1 MLLLKI
7 LKGKTMAAVDPDCR
21 SLHEYNLL
29 KGMQMSLPRHFV
41 MIASVLT
48 TALFPFTEHA
58 LAQSWPNRPIR
69 LVVPYVPAGATDL
82 VSRIVGEQLTARLGQ
97 QVVVDNRPG
106 ATGTI
111 AFTGVAEAG
120 PDGYTLITTADSLT
134 LLPYAY
140 RNLKFDPRT
149 SFAPI
154 SMMSTQPLVLAV
166 HAAVPAKNVKEF
178 LALAKTRSLSFGT
191 SGTGTSQHLSG
202 ELIKK
207 MTGIDMVHIPYKG
220 GGQAI
225 IDLSGGQ
232 VPAAVLGSSTVIP
245 QHKAG
250 RVRILAVT
258 SKKRSA
264 VLSDIP
270 TLDESGLKGFDVY
283 QWTAM
288 LAPAKTPKTIIN
300 RLNTEINAILKLP
313 AARDKL
319 QAAGFEAQPST
330 PEEVSKLIADGM
342 ASWGKLIQELKLDLR

>member
-1 MLLLKI
+1 MN
-7 LKGKTMAAVDPDCR
+7 TMP
-21 SLHEYNLL
+21 SLFRRLA
-29 KGMQMSLPRHFV
+29 Q
-41 MIASVLT
+41 IAPALA
-48 TALFPFTEHA
+48 TALFLVTGA
-58 LAQSWPNRPIR
+58 AVAQSWPNRPVR
-69 LVVPYVPAGATDL
+69 LVVPYVPSGATDL
-82 VSRIVGEQLTARLGQ
+82 VSRIVSEQLTTRLGQ

-178 LALAKTRSLSFGT
+178 LALAKTKSLSFGT

-250 RVRILAVT
+250 RIRILAVT

-264 VLSDIP
+264 VLSDVP
-270 TLDESGLKGFDVY
+270 TLDESGLTGFDVY

-288 LAPAKTPKTIIN
+288 LAPAKTPKAVIN
-300 RLNTEINAILKLP
+300 RLNTEINAILKQP

-330 PEEVSKLIADGM
+330 PEDVAKLIIDGM
-342 ASWGKLIQELKLDLR
+342 TRWGKLIQELKLDLR

>member
-1 MLLLKI
+1 MI
-7 LKGKTMAAVDPDCR
+7 
-21 SLHEYNLL
+21 
-29 KGMQMSLPRHFV
+29 LPRVLLIRFAMAV
-41 MIASVLT
+41 SVFT
-48 TALFPFTEHA
+48 TALLPLA
-58 LAQSWPNRPIR
+58 AQAAAQSWPSRPMR
-69 LVVPYVPAGATDL
+69 LVVPYVPGGATDL

-111 AFTGVAEAG
+111 AFTGVAAAEA
-120 PDGYTLITTADSLT
+120 DGYTLVTTADSLT
-134 LLPYAY
+134 VVPFSY

-154 SMMSTQPLVLAV
+154 STMSTQPLVLAV
-166 HAAVPAKNVKEF
+166 HSAVPARNVKEF
-178 LALAKTRSLSFGT
+178 VALAKTRSLSFAT

-258 SKKRSA
+258 SQKRSA
-264 VLSDIP
+264 VLSDVP
-270 TLDESGLKGFDVY
+270 TLDESGLTGFDVY

-288 LAPAKTPKTIIN
+288 LAPAKTPKAVIN
-300 RLNTEINAILKLP
+300 RLNTEINAILKQP

-330 PEEVSKLIADGM
+330 PEDVAKLIIDGM
-342 ASWGKLIQELKLDLR
+342 TRWGKLIQELKLDLR

>member
-1 MLLLKI
+1 MI
-7 LKGKTMAAVDPDCR
+7 
-21 SLHEYNLL
+21 
-29 KGMQMSLPRHFV
+29 LPRVLLIRFAMAV
-41 MIASVLT
+41 SVFT
-48 TALFPFTEHA
+48 TALLPLA
-58 LAQSWPNRPIR
+58 AQAAAQSWPSRPMR
-69 LVVPYVPAGATDL
+69 LVVPYVPGGATDL

-111 AFTGVAEAG
+111 AFTGVAAAEA
-120 PDGYTLITTADSLT
+120 DGYTLVTTADSLT
-134 LLPYAY
+134 VVPFSY

-154 SMMSTQPLVLAV
+154 STMSTQPLVLAV
-166 HAAVPAKNVKEF
+166 HSAVPARNVKEF
-178 LALAKTRSLSFGT
+178 VALAKTRSLSFAT

-264 VLSDIP
+264 VLPDVP
-270 TLDESGLKGFDVY
+270 TLDESGLTGFDVY

-288 LAPAKTPKTIIN
+288 LAPAKTPKAVIN
-300 RLNTEINAILKLP
+300 RLNTEINAILKQP

-330 PEEVSKLIADGM
+330 PEDVAKLIIDGM
-342 ASWGKLIQELKLDLR
+342 TRWGKLIQELKLDLR

>member
-1 MLLLKI
+1 M
-7 LKGKTMAAVDPDCR
+7 T
-21 SLHEYNLL
+21 
-29 KGMQMSLPRHFV
+29 LPRVLPVRF
-41 MIASVLT
+41 SVTVSILA
-48 TALFPFTEHA
+48 TALLPLAEQA
-58 LAQSWPNRPIR
+58 SAQSWPSRPMR
-69 LVVPYVPAGATDL
+69 LVVPYVPGGATDL
-82 VSRIVGEQLTARLGQ
+82 VSRIVGEQLTNRLGQ

-111 AFTGVAEAG
+111 AFTGVAAAEG
-120 PDGYTLITTADSLT
+120 DGYTLVTTADSLT
-134 LLPYAY
+134 VVPFSYK
-140 RNLKFDPRT
+140 NLKFDPRS

-154 SMMSTQPLVLAV
+154 STMSTQPLVLAV
-166 HAAVPAKNVKEF
+166 HASVPARGVKEF
-178 LALAKTRSLSFGT
+178 VALAKAKPLSFAT

-207 MTGIDMVHIPYKG
+207 MAGIDMLHIPYKG

-225 IDLSGGQ
+225 VDLSGGQ

-264 VLSDIP
+264 VLPDVP
-270 TLDESGLKGFDVY
+270 TLDESGLAGFDVY

-288 LAPAKTPKTIIN
+288 LAPAKTPRTIIS
-300 RLNTEINAILKLP
+300 RLNTEINSILKQA

-319 QAAGFEAQPST
+319 QAAGFEAEPGA
-330 PEEVSKLIADGM
+330 PEEVSKLITDGM
-342 ASWGKLIQELKLDLR
+342 TRWGKLIQELKLDIR

>member
-1 MLLLKI
+1 M
-7 LKGKTMAAVDPDCR
+7 
-21 SLHEYNLL
+21 N
-29 KGMQMSLPRHFV
+29 LPRPLTQRLV
-41 MIASVLT
+41 MLVPVLAS
-48 TALFPFTEHA
+48 ALFPFTEHA
-58 LAQSWPNRPIR
+58 AAQSWPSRPMR
-69 LVVPYVPAGATDL
+69 LVVPYVPGGATDL

-111 AFTGVAEAG
+111 AFTSVAAAEAN
-120 PDGYTLITTADSLT
+120 GYTMITTADSLT
-134 LLPYAY
+134 VVPFSYK
-140 RNLKFDPRT
+140 NLKFDPRS
-149 SFAPI
+149 SFSPV
-154 SMMSTQPLVLAV
+154 STMSTQPLVLAV
-166 HAAVPAKNVKEF
+166 HSAVPAKSVKDF
-178 LALAKTRSLSFGT
+178 IALAKTRSLSFAT

-264 VLSDIP
+264 ILPEVP
-270 TLDESGLKGFDVY
+270 TLDESGLTGFDVY

-288 LAPAKTPKTIIN
+288 LAPAKTPKTVIS
-300 RLNTEINAILKLP
+300 RLNTEINAILKQP

-319 QAAGFEAQPST
+319 QAAGFEARPST
-330 PEEVSKLIADGM
+330 PEEVSKLINDGM
-342 ASWGKLIQELKLDLR
+342 ARWGKLIQELKLDLR